1 MAKVIS
7 SPSIDDACCRKLPV
21 GNFADGGDLHG
32 PAKSNETVM
41 EGASACRTIPAE
53 QYPEPVDL
61 QRLVSER
68 DAALAN
74 AAAFEAQ
81 LSKMRAELEQ
91 HKEKARHD
99 GYQAG
104 FDQACRKV
112 AKEIAGSSEALKALL
127 ASLSDQQ
134 VKLIQMAEDA
144 AVEIGFAAA
153 TKILGRMSI
162 EKGLVQAAVR
172 EAINK
177 VSDREGLVVYLAP
190 PDFKI
195 MEALKAQSANG
206 HFWSR
211 IEFKE
216 DDQVGIGGCILR
228 SRLGCLDARLEYQI
242 DELKKLLIAARARK
256 AEEHSN

>member
-1 MAKVIS
+1 M
-7 SPSIDDACCRKLPV
+7 
-21 GNFADGGDLHG
+21 GNFAGGDDLHEL
-32 PAKSNETVM
+32 AKFNETAI
-41 EGASACRTIPAE
+41 EEDSACSHMRKE
-53 QYPEPVDL
+53 QCPEPVDL
-61 QRLVSER
+61 ERLISER

-81 LSKMRAELEQ
+81 LSKMREELEQ
-91 HKEKARHD
+91 QKEKARHA

-112 AKEIAGSSEALKALL
+112 AAEIAESSEALKALL
-127 ASLSDQQ
+127 ASLSDEQ

-153 TKILGRMSI
+153 AKILGRMSI
-162 EKGLVQAAVR
+162 EKGLVQAAVK

-190 PDFKI
+190 QDFQT
-195 MEALKAQSANG
+195 MEALKARSANG

-242 DELKKLLIAARARK
+242 DELKKILIAARARK
-256 AEEHSN
+256 AEEHPN